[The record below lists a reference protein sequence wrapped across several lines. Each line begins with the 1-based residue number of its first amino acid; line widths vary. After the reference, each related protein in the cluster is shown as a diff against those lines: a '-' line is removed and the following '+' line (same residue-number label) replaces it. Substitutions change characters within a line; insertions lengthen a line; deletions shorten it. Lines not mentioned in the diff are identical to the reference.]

1 METNTNSPCYS
12 LKGNGRKPGCAPC
25 GNRMPVRNNVSLV
38 LALIR
43 DLGTIDIPT
52 DIGSGGRCDSPG
64 LRSYV
69 GIPKFGSALHP
80 Q

>member
-1 METNTNSPCYS
+1 
-12 LKGNGRKPGCAPC
+12 
-25 GNRMPVRNNVSLV
+25 MPVRNNVSLV